1 MAAAEYPATF
11 ILHCHYHKEA
21 QACPLGCNSMLWPP
35 TDPLSEI
42 PASLRYSWSTT
53 AGNMLCCWADPML
66 CMAALQ
72 TKGQEMDNAFER
84 NFSWKKKS
92 FQDSRLESSHTNI
105 WESHR
110 FPGKVYKKWLWGM
123 EGFGDLPPAEEQQG
137 TSEKWS
143 SLLHHVTRLWKSWD
157 LSSLCSRRSHNTSVF
172 HTQHRRLILHQKR
185 CLCCVVFNDQQK
197 TEAALRRK
205 KKKKERKVFEST
217 FWTVFLILVGIK
229 YFVLKKKK
237 KDWNCTNQSL
247 LKRSI

>member
-1 MAAAEYPATF
+1 MRRHHNKKNHLFFPSLSFSSYLFNPCVVQCMCLCIDTGNYTGEMTAAEYPATF

-157 LSSLCSRRSHNTSVF
+157 LSSLCSQRSHNTSLF
-172 HTQHRRLILHQKR
+172 HTQHQRLILHQKDASG
-185 CLCCVVFNDQQK
+185 V
-197 TEAALRRK
+197 
-205 KKKKERKVFEST
+205 
-217 FWTVFLILVGIK
+217 
-229 YFVLKKKK
+229 
-237 KDWNCTNQSL
+237 
-247 LKRSI
+247 